1 MGTTSNAAKQSWNLA
16 HYTQVKVSV
25 RPEIAAA
32 FKSACET
39 AGISMSSALSGF
51 MEGYASNSAKKTPPQ
66 VLTATRRQ
74 RRIAM
79 KSLLA
84 CLEQIRGSEESYR
97 DNIPENLQ
105 GGSAYD
111 AADECVSILSEAIE
125 LLESAYQ

>member
-1 MGTTSNAAKQSWNLA
+1 MGKTSNASKQTWNQM
-16 HYTQVKVSV
+16 HYTQLKVSV
-25 RPEIAAA
+25 RQATAAA

-39 AGISMSSALSGF
+39 AGVSMASALSSF
-51 MEGYASNSAKKTPPQ
+51 MEGYASAPAKKTATQ

-74 RRIAM
+74 RRNAI
-79 KSLLA
+79 KPLLA
-84 CLEQIRGSEESYR
+84 CLEQIRDSEESYR

-111 AADECVSILSEAIE
+111 IADECVSNLSEAIE